1 MLGVQSL
8 GFGALGFRA
17 LGVAIRGWG
26 GRHQPAHQVGW
37 RGARGQ
43 LVVGQSH
50 PLHPPAPAGSQG
62 RLQQRITGRDHHQPI
77 GPQGRAD
84 LTLGGG
90 DRLAAAEPADVGGA
104 DVGDHG
110 HVGLGATAQPLD
122 FTEAPHPHLHH
133 QRTGGDIGLQ
143 QGERGPHIVVFV
155 AAAGHHRPQAGQG
168 GADQFAGG
176 GLAGR
181 TRHGHHRHSQLAA
194 PEAAEF
200 LIGQQRVVHKPHG
213 PAEGNHSLK
222 LLGAQAVALGH
233 GGGGPAG

>member
-1 MLGVQSL
+1 M
-8 GFGALGFRA
+8 
-17 LGVAIRGWG
+17 
-26 GRHQPAHQVGW
+26 
-37 RGARGQ
+37 
-43 LVVGQSH
+43 
-50 PLHPPAPAGSQG
+50 
-62 RLQQRITGRDHHQPI
+62 
-77 GPQGRAD
+77 
-84 LTLGGG
+84 
-90 DRLAAAEPADVGGA
+90 GGA